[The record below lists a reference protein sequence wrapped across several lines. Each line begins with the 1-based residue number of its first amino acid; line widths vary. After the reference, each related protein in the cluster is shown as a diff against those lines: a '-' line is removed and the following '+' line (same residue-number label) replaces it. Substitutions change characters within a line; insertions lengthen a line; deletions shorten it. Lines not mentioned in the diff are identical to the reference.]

1 MLVDPFGRPVESI
14 RISVTQRCNFSC
26 FYCHM
31 EGEVSKSGVEM
42 TPEEIQRI
50 VEIASGFSVGKVKL
64 TGGEPL
70 VRRDIIE
77 IVQRIN
83 EVPGIEEV
91 SMTTNGVFLDRYAEK
106 LKQAGL
112 ARVNVSLDTLRL
124 QRFKQITGKASLK
137 TVISGIKSAVK
148 AGLHPVKVNMVL
160 LKGINDDEITDMIR
174 FTEENGLI
182 LQIIEFEAPRKNELY
197 TKYHVELEPI
207 EDYLKTLAEKVSVRR
222 MHHRRKYYLPRGG
235 EVEIV
240 KPMHNTEFCKHCNRI
255 RVTSDG
261 KLKPCLFR
269 NDNLV
274 DILGPIRNGA
284 SEEELKNLFLEA
296 VKRRKPYFT

>member
-1 MLVDPFGRPVESI
+1 
-14 RISVTQRCNFSC
+14 
-26 FYCHM
+26 M